1 MHLAA
6 LEGQGPRLLVMFGML
21 LLSGLFSGTETA
33 LFSLSRVQRER
44 MLRSPS
50 STDRYVA
57 TLLADSRRLVATL
70 LIGNE
75 LCSVG
80 FAALAGTVVA
90 RVLPGL
96 DERLLVLVT
105 MLLAVPLMVVVGEI
119 TPKTIALRVAESWS
133 RGSARLLGAFTIV
146 ATPLRWVLSAIA
158 GVVGRALGI
167 GTGQPPPAAIGE
179 EEFRALVDAGS
190 EEGALEA
197 TERRLI
203 HNVFAFGDKTVAE
216 IMVPASKVVSLS
228 YDLPI
233 MRLVAEVAKT
243 GLSRIPIHRGR
254 KEEVIGILYAKDLV
268 GSSTGRLKGR
278 TIKDLLRPPMYVPK
292 TTKCDRVFR
301 EFQRQRMHLAMV
313 VDEYGRLVGLLTMED
328 LLVSLFG
335 PIRDEKSGVFP
346 VQAGGLAEDEAG
358 ASISPPGAS
367 TTTPGGGS

>member
-1 MHLAA
+1 MDLAA
-6 LEGQGPRLLVMFGML
+6 LQGMLPRLAVMVGL
-21 LLSGLFSGTETA
+21 LLIAGFFSGSETA
-33 LFSLSRVQRER
+33 FFSLSRVERER
-44 MLRSPS
+44 LGRSPS
-50 STDRYVA
+50 AADRYVA
-57 TLLADSRRLVATL
+57 TLLSDPRRLIATL
-70 LIGNE
+70 LIGGE
-75 LCSVG
+75 VTSVT
-80 FAALAGTVVA
+80 FAALAAILA
-90 RVLPGL
+90 RDIFPGH
-96 DERLLVLVT
+96 EE
-105 MLLAVPLMVVVGEI
+105 PLMVVITALIAVPLLLVFGEI
-119 TPKTIALRVAESWS
+119 TPKTIALRIAERWS
-133 RGSARLLGAFTIV
+133 RAAARPLGAFTV
-146 ATPLRWVLSAIA
+146 LATPVRVVLSAVA
-158 GVVGRALGI
+158 SVVGRVLGM
-167 GTGQPPPAAIGE
+167 GATPAGSSAIGE
-179 EEFRALVDAGS
+179 AEFRALVDAGS
-190 EEGALEA
+190 AQGELEA

-203 HNVFAFGDKTVAE
+203 HNVFAFGDKTVAD

-278 TIKDLLRPPMYVPK
+278 TVKDLLRPPMYVPK

-346 VQAGGLAEDEAG
+346 APSAGDDD
-358 ASISPPGAS
+358 ASNTIPAVPPGNSEEGA
-367 TTTPGGGS
+367 

>member
-1 MHLAA
+1 MDLSA
-6 LEGQGPRLLVMFGML
+6 LEGMLPRLLVMVGL
-21 LLSGLFSGTETA
+21 LLLAGFFSGSETA
-33 LFSLSRVQRER
+33 FFSLSRVQRER
-44 MLRSPS
+44 LSRSPS
-50 STDRYVA
+50 AADRYVA
-57 TLLADSRRLVATL
+57 TLLGDPRRLIATL
-70 LIGNE
+70 LIGGE
-75 LCSVG
+75 VTRVT
-80 FAALAGTVVA
+80 FAALAAVVTAELFPGHDEPLMVLMATVI
-90 RVLPGL
+90 
-96 DERLLVLVT
+96 
-105 MLLAVPLMVVVGEI
+105 AVPLLLVFGEI
-119 TPKTIALRVAESWS
+119 TPKTVALRVAERWS
-133 RGSARLLGAFTIV
+133 RAAGRPLGAFTV
-146 ATPLRWVLSAIA
+146 LATPVRVVLGAAASGVCRVLGMGAAQA
-158 GVVGRALGI
+158 GSS
-167 GTGQPPPAAIGE
+167 AIGE
-179 EEFRALVDAGS
+179 AEFRALVDAGS
-190 EEGALEA
+190 AEGELEA

-203 HNVFAFGDKTVAE
+203 HNVFAFGDKTVAD

-278 TIKDLLRPPMYVPK
+278 TVKDLLRPPMYVPK

-346 VQAGGLAEDEAG
+346 TPSSPGADDDASNTIPRAPEDEHEEG
-358 ASISPPGAS
+358 A
-367 TTTPGGGS
+367 